1 MLSPFQH
8 CPKDIKGTSKKRKHR
23 KRYHSQDSNMELSE
37 CEERVA
43 INCDIVADVNG
54 E

>member
-1 MLSPFQH
+1 MLSPFQY
-8 CPKDIKGTSKKRKHR
+8 CRKDIKGTSTKRKHR
-23 KRYHSQDSNMELSE
+23 KGYHSQDSNMEPSE

-43 INCDIVADVNG
+43 INHDVVADVNS